1 MHVLYII
8 DSVDR
13 PGGAEQGLAT
23 MAPALTRRGQRS
35 DVAYL
40 LDREGFQDDL
50 ARAGIG
56 VHPVFRS
63 SRPARVR
70 ALRRLIGEVHPDVV
84 HTTLFEADLTGR
96 VAARLAGVPVVS
108 SLVNVPYGP
117 EHLGSQ
123 GLRAWKVRT
132 AQAAD
137 LATSRLVTRFH
148 AISDHVRTVM
158 AARLRIAETRIDV
171 VPRGRDPHLL
181 GIRSAERRRRARAG
195 LGLPDDVP
203 VLLSVA
209 RHEYQKGLDVAV
221 EAMAEVAR
229 VVPDAVYI
237 VAGREGNLT
246 ATMRATVARHRLHG
260 SVRLLGPRTD
270 VAELLAAADVFVG
283 PSRWEGLGSAAVEAM
298 GARTPLV
305 LSDVAALREAVG
317 SEQSALLV
325 APGDPGALA
334 SGLIECLEHPRAAAL
349 RAESARARFDQ
360 RFTLD
365 SVVEAMQ
372 RFYQRSVN
380 GTESRPT
387 AATWP

>member
-1 MHVLYII
+1 VHVLYII

-23 MAPALTRRGQRS
+23 MAPALARRGQRS

-50 ARAGIG
+50 AHAGIG
-56 VHPVFRS
+56 VHPVLHS

-70 ALRRLIGEVHPDVV
+70 ALRRLIDEVRPDIV
-84 HTTLFEADLTGR
+84 HTTLFEADLAGR

-117 EHLGSQ
+117 EHLGAE
-123 GLRAWKVRT
+123 GLRSWKVRA

-148 AISDHVRTVM
+148 AISDHVRSVM
-158 AARLRIAETRIDV
+158 AARLRITASRIDV
-171 VPRGRDPHLL
+171 VPRGRDPESL
-181 GIRSAERRRRARAG
+181 GTRSAERRRRVRAG
-195 LGLPDDVP
+195 LELPVDVP

-229 VVPDAVYI
+229 VYPHAVYV

-246 ATMRATVARHRLHG
+246 ATMKAIAVRHRLHG

-270 VAELLAAADVFVG
+270 VADLLAAADVFVG

-298 GARTPLV
+298 GARTPIV

-317 SEQSALLV
+317 SDESALLV
-325 APGDPGALA
+325 TPDDPAALA
-334 SGLIECLEHPRAAAL
+334 VGLIECLKDPAAATM
-349 RAESARARFDQ
+349 RAEHARARFDE

-365 SVVEAMQ
+365 RVVEQMES
-372 RFYQRSVN
+372 FYQRAVTGAKRGPN
-380 GTESRPT
+380 AGT
-387 AATWP
+387 